1 MNIILTVTKYV
12 ILTVL
17 QAQGMCLQEL
27 ANFHG
32 IPRAVAIIKS
42 ILQMRNWGLWVK
54 KFAGRAGT
62 GGLGAPMP
70 PGCKNIHV

>member
-27 ANFHG
+27 AHLIFT
-32 IPRAVAIIKS
+32 VS
-42 ILQMRNWGLWVK
+42 LEQ
-54 KFAGRAGT
+54 
-62 GGLGAPMP
+62 
-70 PGCKNIHV
+70 